1 MATYFSNL
9 TSQGDV
15 MQTQYLQNSKL
26 TPYQSSDLP
35 HNIMYM
41 NPSSTVAAAS
51 LPELLPANSLAAHNY
66 VEAQSVDN
74 REEMLFMAPSGNP
87 VIMQPMDRQLDVAA
101 SFSGSNA
108 VMVDPQSFA
117 KNLIQVQN
125 ADLNLQHQGLS
136 LSLGN
141 HVPSSVQ
148 MPSYHN
154 PYTNSG
160 ITSLLT
166 AQVDHP
172 DEHGSQS
179 SELKKAEYFSFD
191 LTRPS
196 NSSVKNGSLYDPQ
209 PSISPKAVNSDS
221 RLHDGTVVGGM
232 VYGSKYVKAV
242 QELLDEVVNVH
253 EDLKQQEK
261 HRDFQSFVHDISEE
275 TKLRSSCQSGMPSDP
290 QKSLAVSIDELSPT
304 ERNELH
310 NKMTKL
316 LSMLDEVDR
325 RYRQYY
331 QQMQVVASSFEI
343 VAGCGAARRYTAL
356 ALRTISRQFRC
367 LRDAIKKQIQ
377 AVQQSLGEQGNG
389 TNGQGPG
396 LGLSRLRFV
405 DQQVRQQRNLQQ
417 FGVLRQPWR
426 PQRGLPETAVSVL
439 RAWLFEH
446 FLHPYPKDNEKIML
460 ARQTGLSRSQVANW
474 FINARVRLWKPMI
487 EEMYKD
493 EFGDVEGDSKSS
505 ELGQAV
511 ARWKSESE
519 DAAGE
524 EFHESS
530 MSVTADGIQMG
541 KSEVEVKGYTTKFS
555 FQDGA
560 YEEEDM
566 GNGSN
571 QTDDDR
577 RLTAAAVKAYDFS
590 MLGGGV
596 GAKVSLALGLQHSE
610 TDPLSGR
617 TQSGGDGTAASVG
630 IVDKGDYYCVDAI
643 NQQDRFSSP
652 HLLPDFV
659 V

>member
-1 MATYFSNL
+1 
-9 TSQGDV
+9 

-26 TPYQSSDLP
+26 TPYQSSDLS

-41 NPSSTVAAAS
+41 NPSSSAAAS
-51 LPELLPANSLAAHNY
+51 LPDLLPANSLAAHSY
-66 VEAQSVDN
+66 VEAQPVDN
-74 REEMLFMAPSGNP
+74 REEMLFMAPSSGNH
-87 VIMQPMDRQLDVAA
+87 VIMQPMDRHLDVAA

-117 KNLIQVQN
+117 KNLIHVQN
-125 ADLNLQHQGLS
+125 ADLNNLQHQGLS

-141 HVPSSVQ
+141 HVPSSIQ

-154 PYTNSG
+154 PYTNLG
-160 ITSLLT
+160 MTSMLT

-179 SELKKAEYFSFD
+179 SDLRKAEYFSFD
-191 LTRPS
+191 STRRS
-196 NSSVKNGSLYDPQ
+196 NSSIKNSSLYDPQ
-209 PSISPKAVNSDS
+209 SSISPKEINSDS
-221 RLHDGTVVGGM
+221 RLHDGTTVVGGM
-232 VYGSKYVKAV
+232 VYSSKYVKAV

-253 EDLKQQEK
+253 QDLKQQEK
-261 HRDFQSFVHDISEE
+261 HCDFQSFVHDVPEE
-275 TKLRSSCQSGMPSDP
+275 TKLKSSCHQSRMP
-290 QKSLAVSIDELSPT
+290 AVSSDELSPT

-325 RYRQYY
+325 RYRQYH

-356 ALRTISRQFRC
+356 ALRTISCQFRC
-367 LRDAIKKQIQ
+367 LRDTIKKQIQ
-377 AVQQSLGEQGNG
+377 AVQQSLGEQSNF
-389 TNGQGPG
+389 TNGQ
-396 LGLSRLRFV
+396 GLSRLRFV

-446 FLHPYPKDNEKIML
+446 FLHPYPKDSEKIML

-493 EFGDVEGDSKSS
+493 EFGNVEGDCNKSS
-505 ELGQAV
+505 EIGQAV
-511 ARWKSESE
+511 LARWKSESE
-519 DAAGE
+519 DAD
-524 EFHESS
+524 FHDSS
-530 MSVTADGIQMG
+530 MSVTADRQMG
-541 KSEVEVKGYTTKFS
+541 KSEVEVKKTYYTTKFS
-555 FQDGA
+555 FQDDS
-560 YEEEDM
+560 YED
-566 GNGSN
+566 
-571 QTDDDR
+571 
-577 RLTAAAVKAYDFS
+577 DFS
-590 MLGGGV
+590 MLGGG
-596 GAKVSLALGLQHSE
+596 GNQEVSLALGLQHSE
-610 TDPLSGR
+610 TDQISGGR
-617 TQSGGDGTAASVG
+617 TQSGGDGTATASVG
-630 IVDKGDYYCVDAI
+630 IADKAAAADYYCVDAI